1 MTSSVE
7 RTPLK
12 WENTLKWFDVRRR
25 GLGMWAYALN
35 RITGLGLVL
44 YLIIHLFVLSLLA
57 QGEAGWD
64 SFVALARTPFFLLLD
79 VVLLAGILIHGLNGL
94 RIALLSLSIG
104 VHQHKATFY
113 GLMLVSA
120 VVLAVAA
127 IKIFGA

>member
-1 MTSSVE
+1 VTSSVE

-64 SFVALARTPFFLLLD
+64 NFIALASTPFFLLLD

-94 RIALLSLSIG
+94 RIALLALSIG
-104 VHQHKATFY
+104 VHQHKAIFY

-127 IKIFGA
+127 IKIFGG

>member
-64 SFVALARTPFFLLLD
+64 NFIALASTPFFLLLD

-94 RIALLSLSIG
+94 RISLLALSIG
-104 VHQHKATFY
+104 VHQHKAIFY

-127 IKIFGA
+127 IKIFGG